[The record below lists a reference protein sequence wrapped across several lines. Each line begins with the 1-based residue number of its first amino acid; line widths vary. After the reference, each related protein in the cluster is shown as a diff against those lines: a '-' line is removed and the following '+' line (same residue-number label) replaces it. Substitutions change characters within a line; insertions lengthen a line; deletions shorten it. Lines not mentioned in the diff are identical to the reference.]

1 MLGGALAGV
10 GGAFLT
16 LSHTNLF
23 VEGMVAGRGF
33 IALAVVVFGRWK
45 PWGVFGASL
54 LFGVFYA
61 PAVAPAGDDQLGDPV
76 PVLAGPALRRHA
88 GRARVACAAGPAH
101 RVRWA
106 CPTTRGD
113 HDAASFEH
121 RAAPAHRQHR
131 QVVRQGRRQQGRVSF
146 DVRPGEIHCLLG
158 ENGAGKTVLMSILYG
173 MYQPD
178 SGTHHV
184 QGQAARDSLA
194 QRRHPSPHRHGPPAL
209 HARAHPHRRGEHR
222 PGAAQAVVRA
232 ERHGPGGA
240 ADP

>member
-61 PAVAPAGDDQLGDPV
+61 PAVAPAGDDPLGDSV

-88 GRARVACAAGPAH
+88 DRARGAARPGRAH

-113 HDAASFEH
+113 HDDSELCC
-121 RAAPAHRQHR
+121 RPA
-131 QVVRQGRRQQGRVSF
+131 
-146 DVRPGEIHCLLG
+146 RPML
-158 ENGAGKTVLMSILYG
+158 
-173 MYQPD
+173 
-178 SGTHHV
+178 
-184 QGQAARDSLA
+184 
-194 QRRHPSPHRHGPPAL
+194 RH
-209 HARAHPHRRGEHR
+209 
-222 PGAAQAVVRA
+222 
-232 ERHGPGGA
+232 
-240 ADP
+240 